1 MPNFKKPKGGFSAK
15 FAAKRAD
22 SPFEAADAGLMA
34 AIGDSEAK
42 TTHMGK
48 LIESKGKSERGAHIL
63 DNVQKAAALAA
74 GVPPSALPDS
84 GGEAEALV
92 KIFGGGGAPKA

>member
-1 MPNFKKPKGGFSAK
+1 MPNFKKPRGGFSAK

-34 AIGDSEAK
+34 AVGENEAK

-48 LIESKGKSERGAHIL
+48 LIEAKGKSERAAQIT
-63 DNVQKAAALAA
+63 DNAQKVAALAL
-74 GVPPSALPDS
+74 GVPPTALPES
-84 GGEAEALV
+84 GGEAEAIS
-92 KIFGGGGAPKA
+92 KIIGG